1 MEKSSSFR
9 HFMSDPDP
17 KYGLCRS
24 HFVVHT
30 RPWRDVEETR
40 SIYDVCRRC
49 IRVPDLDGLV
59 IRHSTSFTDEK
70 FKFRS
75 QSLPT
80 VSTRR
85 RMGVRFFKIFFYD
98 NKKRNVI
105 FKKQKKSIYYRIP
118 VVLSSCLCAF
128 ATHNHLEGDNPNF
141 QYGKLQAL
149 VASTVL
155 IVSFTGN
162 THIAKYLDS
171 FEWSK

>member
-85 RMGVRFFKIFFYD
+85 RMGVRFFKYFFIIIKNEMWFLKN
-98 NKKRNVI
+98 NKNLFIIEYLLCFLLVSAHLLLTITLKETIRISSTAN
-105 FKKQKKSIYYRIP
+105 FK
-118 VVLSSCLCAF
+118 L
-128 ATHNHLEGDNPNF
+128 
-141 QYGKLQAL
+141 
-149 VASTVL
+149 
-155 IVSFTGN
+155 
-162 THIAKYLDS
+162 
-171 FEWSK
+171 W